1 MYYSLNSHKFHN
13 FNKLMNNLMNK
24 SINKSIEQFIE
35 FNKKIKFSPIIQNQL
50 IIDKPKYPICF
61 NIFLLVSLG
70 ALISIYKI
78 SNV

>member
-1 MYYSLNSHKFHN
+1 MYSSLNSHKFN
-13 FNKLMNNLMNK
+13 KFNKFNNLMNN
-24 SINKSIEQFIE
+24 SINKSIKQLIE
-35 FNKKIKFSPIIQNQL
+35 FNKKKQFSPIIQKQL
-50 IIDKPKYPICF
+50 ITYKPKYLIFF